1 MKPNI
6 GSGDAGD
13 TSILGGRR
21 VPKTSEIVE
30 ALGAID
36 EASAALGLA
45 RSLLE
50 DARGGELLLRCQ
62 VALQKVAAEIASA
75 GRGRATDFDFRS
87 AISVLEAEMQRT
99 AAAAPR
105 PTGFL
110 TPGDTPAQAAL
121 NLARAVVRRAERRV
135 VAVRSSGVTFE
146 PAAAVYLNRLSD
158 LLFDMLCARAGMK

>member
-21 VPKTSEIVE
+21 VPKTSAIVE

-36 EASAALGLA
+36 EASAAVGLA
-45 RSLLE
+45 RSLLD
-50 DARGGELLLRCQ
+50 DARGREFLQGCQ

-75 GRGRATDFDFRS
+75 GRGRATDFDFHS
-87 AISVLEAEMQRT
+87 AITTLETEMQRV
-99 AAAAPR
+99 AADVRR
-105 PTGFL
+105 PNGFL

-121 NLARAVVRRAERRV
+121 NLARAVVRRAERRA
-135 VAVRSSGVTFE
+135 VAVRSSGAAFE

-158 LLFDMLCARAGMK
+158 LLFDMLCATAGTK